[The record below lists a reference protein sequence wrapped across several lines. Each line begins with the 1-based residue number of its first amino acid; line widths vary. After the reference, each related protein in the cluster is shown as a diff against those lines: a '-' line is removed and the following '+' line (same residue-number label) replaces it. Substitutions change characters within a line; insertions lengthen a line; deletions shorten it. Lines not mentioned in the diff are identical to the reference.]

1 MRKIQ
6 ILVHPQSILH
16 SAVEFEDK
24 SVIGQMGLP
33 DMRIPISFALAY
45 PERLAS
51 REEGIDFFGR
61 ASSLT
66 FEKPDTDVFKC
77 IKLAYEASEAGGTY
91 PALMNGANEVLV
103 ELFLKG
109 KIKFIDIQNNLEK
122 IIDRH
127 KPAYNLDLEGIM
139 EADRRARAEAYKA
152 CGIANAAAAAAE

>member
-1 MRKIQ
+1 M
-6 ILVHPQSILH
+6 
-16 SAVEFEDK
+16 
-24 SVIGQMGLP
+24 
-33 DMRIPISFALAY
+33 
-45 PERLAS
+45 
-51 REEGIDFFGR
+51 
-61 ASSLT
+61 
-66 FEKPDTDVFKC
+66 FKC